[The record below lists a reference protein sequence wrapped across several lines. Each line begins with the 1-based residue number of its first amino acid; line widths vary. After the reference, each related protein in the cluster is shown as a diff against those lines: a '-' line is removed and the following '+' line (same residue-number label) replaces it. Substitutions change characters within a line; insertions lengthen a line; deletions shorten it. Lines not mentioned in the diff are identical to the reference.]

1 MVDEVMAES
10 ITHEGRNGNFWSR
23 RRRRGDIATPQ
34 SVEKA
39 SDASGG
45 KTASACRSS
54 IEDEEEM

>member
-1 MVDEVMAES
+1 MDEGMAGT
-10 ITHEGRNGNFWSR
+10 IAYEGCNGNRWSR

-45 KTASACRSS
+45 KTALACRSS